1 MEANQTLDALETLMA
16 MENLPKLSNFF
27 VAGWYS
33 GIGEFCKVL
42 DSLHR
47 LESHITE
54 RDSTLRYHA
63 FAENAPPEPF
73 PGYAVARFESR
84 LHITEMTGHIDRS
97 FSVAQNETRTHT
109 PLLELGPEP
118 SASTNSAIWALQ
130 KMQQGKY
137 RPKVAL
143 MSITVTYAQKPF
155 IIQRESA
162 MI

>member
-1 MEANQTLDALETLMA
+1 MEADQTLDALETLMA
-16 MENLPKLSNFF
+16 MENLPNLSNIF

-42 DSLHR
+42 DSLHC
-47 LESHITE
+47 LESHKTE

-63 FAENAPPEPF
+63 FAEN
-73 PGYAVARFESR
+73 ESR

-130 KMQQGKY
+130 KMQQSKY